1 MDITHDGH
9 DQRLVIPGLQ
19 SFYTAVSDLWYPMLR
34 LAGGG
39 ILLTH
44 GWLKLESG
52 AAPMVPYFAKLGLQ
66 PALPLA
72 YFVIFLETVGAA
84 CVILGLFTRVF
95 AAAIALELA
104 VIVYLVKMPLGW
116 GQMEF
121 TLLWGLVMFAIALHG
136 GGPYSL
142 DRKIGREL

>member
-19 SFYTAVSDLWYPMLR
+19 SFYAVVSDLWYPMLR
-34 LAGGG
+34 LAAGG

-44 GWLKLESG
+44 GSMKLQSG
-52 AAPMVPYFAKLGLQ
+52 AAPIATGFAKLGLE

-72 YFVIFLETVGAA
+72 YFIVFLETVGAV

-95 AAAIALELA
+95 AAAIAIQMA
-104 VIVYLVKMPLGW
+104 VIAFVVKMPLGW
-116 GQMEF
+116 FQMEF

>member
-9 DQRLVIPGLQ
+9 EQRLVIPGVQ
-19 SFYTAVSDLWYPMLR
+19 GFCAAVSDLWYPMLR

-44 GWLKLESG
+44 GLMKLQSG
-52 AAPMVPYFAKLGLQ
+52 VAPIAAGFTKLGLE

-72 YFVIFLETVGAA
+72 YFIIFLETVGAV
-84 CVILGLFTRVF
+84 CVIFGLFTRVF
-95 AAAIALELA
+95 AAAIAIQMA
-104 VIVYLVKMPLGW
+104 VIAFVVKMPLGW
-116 GQMEF
+116 FQMEF
-121 TLLWGLVMFAIALHG
+121 TVLWGLVMFAIALHG